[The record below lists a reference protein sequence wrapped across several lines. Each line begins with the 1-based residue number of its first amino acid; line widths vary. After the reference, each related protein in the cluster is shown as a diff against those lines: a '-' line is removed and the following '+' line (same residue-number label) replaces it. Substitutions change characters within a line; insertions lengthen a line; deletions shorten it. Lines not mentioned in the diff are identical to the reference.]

1 MCKYICMYK
10 CIYVYTHCINTHV
23 FVLVGQWGWPHL
35 HMCIYICIYRYT
47 YVYTYKLTHVHTLC
61 MQHMGLP
68 QLVSGVGPTYPYM
81 YIHMY
86 TYIHIHVFT
95 LGKYIHVVCP
105 RRWVGLPRIIFIYTY
120 TFTYIYIFTLTTHS
134 LYAQKWVRPGR
145 QVGKDQDGQRARSSW
160 HLVTARRRLV

>member
-1 MCKYICMYK
+1 MYK

-105 RRWVGLPRIIFIYTY
+105 RR
-120 TFTYIYIFTLTTHS
+120 
-134 LYAQKWVRPGR
+134 
-145 QVGKDQDGQRARSSW
+145 
-160 HLVTARRRLV
+160 